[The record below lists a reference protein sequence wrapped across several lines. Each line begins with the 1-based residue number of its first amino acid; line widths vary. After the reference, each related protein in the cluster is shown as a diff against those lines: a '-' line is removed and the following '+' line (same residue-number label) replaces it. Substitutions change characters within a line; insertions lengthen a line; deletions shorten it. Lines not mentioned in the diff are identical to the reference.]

1 MWLRPNLCSRIAYS
15 LRRETSEHTALKY
28 PLRSAHNS
36 CYLESGGLWERLSL
50 LWGGG
55 VQVREGFL
63 EEVCSAL
70 SSEGLCFW

>member
-1 MWLRPNLCSRIAYS
+1 MNKS
-15 LRRETSEHTALKY
+15 
-28 PLRSAHNS
+28 
-36 CYLESGGLWERLSL
+36 YLEDRGLWERLSL

-63 EEVCSAL
+63 EELCSAL